1 MYKACFDDGVN
12 QFVVE
17 CSYFDKKD
25 KPEGSTLLSVE
36 EVKQQ
41 YESNTKYIGL
51 AI

>member
-1 MYKACFDDGVN
+1 MFKACFSDGIN

-25 KPEGSTLLSVE
+25 KPEGSSLLSVE
-36 EVKQQ
+36 EVKEE
-41 YESNTKYIGL
+41 YSNNAKYIGL